1 MRFHFTQRT
10 ALTILFLAAATVAS
24 DAQSQY
30 SMPPGT
36 VNPAQPYTV
45 PQAPEQPVSPGN
57 PNTAAGSTL
66 GSAGTNPITGQPCMG
81 QGSSETT
88 SGSSA
93 VPGNGASG
101 IIGSC

>member
-1 MRFHFTQRT
+1 MPFPLTQRT
-10 ALTILFLAAATVAS
+10 ALAILLLAATTVAS
-24 DAQSQY
+24 DAQSEY

-36 VNPAQPYTV
+36 LNSVQPHTI

-57 PNTAAGSTL
+57 PNTAPGSTL
-66 GSAGTNPITGQPCMG
+66 GSAGTNPLTGQPCRG
-81 QGSSETT
+81 QGSNETT

-93 VPGNGASG
+93 IPGNGASG

>member
-1 MRFHFTQRT
+1 MPFRLTQRT
-10 ALTILFLAAATVAS
+10 TLAILLLAATTAAS

-36 VNPAQPYTV
+36 LNSAQPYTV

-57 PNTAAGSTL
+57 PNTAPGSTL
-66 GSAGTNPITGQPCMG
+66 GSAGNNPLTGQPCMG

-88 SGSSA
+88 SGSYT